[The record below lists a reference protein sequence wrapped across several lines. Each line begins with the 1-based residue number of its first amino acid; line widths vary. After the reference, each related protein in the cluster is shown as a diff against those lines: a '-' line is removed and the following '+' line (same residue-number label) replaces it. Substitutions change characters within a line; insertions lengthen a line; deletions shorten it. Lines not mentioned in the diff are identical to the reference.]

1 MPNHYH
7 KYLGP
12 EDKLQNAVMQYLA
25 AQYPEVLAAH
35 IPNEGKR
42 TPFERF
48 KFKYL
53 GGKAGIPDVMVFR
66 PSGDFVGLAIELK
79 AGRNKPTEAQLKW
92 LEELGKNSWSAHCLN
107 SFEGC
112 KDVIDKYFK
121 NDI

>member
-1 MPNHYH
+1 MQNHYH

-12 EDKLQNAVMQYLA
+12 EDKLQNAVMQYIA
-25 AQYPEVLAAH
+25 AQYPGVLAAH

-53 GGKAGIPDVMVFR
+53 GGKAGIPDVMIFC
-66 PSGDFVGLAIELK
+66 PSGEYVGLAIELK
-79 AGRNKPTEAQLKW
+79 AGKNKPTKAQIEW
-92 LEELGKNSWSAHCLN
+92 LEELSLNGWAAYCLN

-112 KDVIDKYFK
+112 KLAIDEYFNK
-121 NDI
+121 EL

>member
-12 EDKLQNAVMQYLA
+12 EDKLQNAVMDYIA
-25 AQYPEVLAAH
+25 MQYPEVLAAH

-53 GGKAGIPDVMVFR
+53 GGKAGIPDVMVFC

-92 LEELGKNSWSAHCLN
+92 LDELGKNGWSAHCLN
-107 SFEGC
+107 DFDNC
-112 KDVIDKYFK
+112 KQTIDKYFK
-121 NDI
+121 K